1 MQKLSC
7 IIAGRTGKEQVRAGA
22 GQGAGQDRAWQGK
35 SRPGQW
41 ALRARARSRGR
52 RQEQEH
58 AQTDSHNNA
67 PAQGR
72 GMPMLVLPPPLYLVQ
87 PRTKGLGPCE
97 CVFRQAEAGA
107 GPWDAASSN

>member
-41 ALRARARSRGR
+41 ALRAGARSRGR
-52 RQEQEH
+52 RQEH

>member
-1 MQKLSC
+1 MHHRGQD
-7 IIAGRTGKEQVRAGA
+7 REGA
-22 GQGAGQDRAWQGK
+22 GQGRSRPRSRAGQGRAWQGK

-41 ALRARARSRGR
+41 TLRAGGRSRGR
-52 RQEQEH
+52 RQEH

>member
-1 MQKLSC
+1 M
-7 IIAGRTGKEQVRAGA
+7 A
-22 GQGAGQDRAWQGK
+22 GQEQARTVGSEGRSQEQG
-35 SRPGQW
+35 
-41 ALRARARSRGR
+41 
-52 RQEQEH
+52 QEQEH